1 MVSRRDRKEDA
12 EIAELDYRQH
22 PLRPLRENIMLSIK
36 GLAWVSR
43 RDNEERQGAVYV
55 FDKLACHR
63 LRAQGISS
71 PYPV

>member
-36 GLAWVSR
+36 GLALVSR
-43 RDNEERQGAVYV
+43 RDRKEYAEHARMDSRQ
-55 FDKLACHR
+55 H
-63 LRAQGISS
+63 I
-71 PYPV
+71 